1 MAADRVDN
9 GASPDVQGNGA
20 SPDGQGRSYAGDLSW
35 LLNDLVARVRDIDK
49 AVILTRDGLVTG
61 ASQGLS
67 REDAEH
73 LAAVAAGVQSL
84 ARGAGRHFGGGRVR
98 QTIVEMEDAFLFVTA
113 AGEGSCLAV
122 LTPATAD
129 VGLVAY
135 EMAVMVK
142 RVGPHL
148 EVDPRPGSGGG
159 LGE

>member
-9 GASPDVQGNGA
+9 GPSPDVQGNGA
-20 SPDGQGRSYAGDLSW
+20 SPDGQGRSYAGGLSW

-84 ARGAGRHFGGGRVR
+84 AGGAGRHFGGGRVR
-98 QTIVEMEDAFLFVTA
+98 QTIVEMENAFLFVTA

-135 EMAVMVK
+135 EMAVLVK

>member
-9 GASPDVQGNGA
+9 GANPDGQGNGA
-20 SPDGQGRSYAGDLSW
+20 NPDGQGRSYVGDLSW
-35 LLNDLVARVRDIDK
+35 LLNDLVARVHDIGK
-49 AVILTRDGLVTG
+49 AVILTGDGLVTG
-61 ASQGLS
+61 ASLGLS

-98 QTIVEMEDAFLFVTA
+98 QTIVEMENAFLFVTA

-135 EMAVMVK
+135 EMAVLVK